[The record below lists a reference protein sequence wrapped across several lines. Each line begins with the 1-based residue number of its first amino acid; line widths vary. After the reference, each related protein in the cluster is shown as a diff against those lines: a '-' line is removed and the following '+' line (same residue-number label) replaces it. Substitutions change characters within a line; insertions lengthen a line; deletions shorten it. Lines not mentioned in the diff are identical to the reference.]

1 MTDERRP
8 HKDKHMPC
16 KSSTRELWTFHNKL
30 VFGLVLIFSIS
41 SNIFGLPAFPGAQ
54 GFGSD
59 SPGGRGGKI
68 IEVTKL
74 HADGDGSFRAA
85 CEASGPRIVV
95 FRTGGMININSAIRI
110 RNPFITIAGQT
121 ASGDGI
127 CIGGGGYLTLTSKST
142 LMD

>member
-1 MTDERRP
+1 
-8 HKDKHMPC
+8 MPC
-16 KSSTRELWTFHNKL
+16 KSSNRYLRISYNKL

-59 SPGGRGGKI
+59 TPGGRGGKI
-68 IEVTKL
+68 IEVTNL
-74 HADGDGSFRAA
+74 RASGVGSFRTA

-95 FRTGGMININSAIRI
+95 FRTGGMIDIDSAINI

-121 ASGDGI
+121 APGDGI
-127 CIGGGGYLTLTSKST
+127 CIGGGG
-142 LMD
+142 